1 MKYYKPKFI
10 SIFALFLSFFISE
23 NIFSQNTQAF
33 DEISYLVR
41 NFGVG
46 IRTLSM
52 GGAGM
57 GNVKDYSAIYWNPA
71 GLAFAESPEIFG
83 SFSNI
88 VMNNDAIFMNNLTS
102 GRQSFT
108 KFNSFGFMYPVSVY
122 RGGLTFAFG
131 YNRIMDYNSILSVDG
146 FNNNPDDN
154 VYQSEDVTEE
164 GGLNNL
170 SFSGAIIFAKGFS
183 FGATLSYVHGKH
195 LFNTFFREFDDLNLY
210 TMDNYSE
217 TRFIESRIK
226 GFDFKTGIQYVINR
240 YFSIGAVMSFPQVF
254 FLEDEFEVSTKT
266 FYDSDVNEE
275 PESSYDT
282 GFFEYKVSTPFTF
295 GFGASF
301 HSPGFVV
308 SGDVEYRDLTQMR
321 YLTDTPLEGLSRG
334 EANNQIRKNIDP
346 VLKKRIGIEIPV
358 FGKSVKLRSGY
369 FEVPNPIKFS
379 VSKNTRRYITAG
391 IGINPDKNIE
401 LNAAYVHGWWRD
413 SSFDDLITI
422 PVKEDRVETKFYAG
436 ILVKF

>member
-1 MKYYKPKFI
+1 VKYYKLKFI
-10 SIFALFLSFFISE
+10 SIFVLFLSFFITE
-23 NIFSQNTQAF
+23 NVFSQNTNAF

-52 GGAGM
+52 GGAGI

-108 KFNSFGFMYPVSVY
+108 KFNSIGFMYPLSVY

-131 YNRIMDYNSILSVDG
+131 YNRVMDYNSILSVNG

-170 SFSGAIIFAKGFS
+170 SFSGAIISARGLS
-183 FGATLSYVHGKH
+183 FGATLSYIHGKH
-195 LFNTFFREFDDLNLY
+195 LFNTFFKEFDNLNLY
-210 TMDNYSE
+210 TMDNYTE
-217 TRFIESRIK
+217 IRYIESKIK
-226 GFDFKTGIQYVINR
+226 GFDLKVGMQYVINP
-240 YFSIGAVMSFPQVF
+240 YFSIGTVISFPQVF
-254 FLEDEFEVSTKT
+254 FIEDEFEVSAKT
-266 FYDSDVNEE
+266 FYDSDLNKN
-275 PESSYDT
+275 PESFYDT
-282 GFFEYKVSTPFTF
+282 GFFEYKVSTPFAF

-301 HSPGFVV
+301 NSSGFVV
-308 SGDVEYRDLTQMR
+308 SGDVEYRDLSQIR

-334 EANNQIRKNIDP
+334 EANNQIRKTIEP
-346 VLKKRIGIEIPV
+346 ILTKRIGIELP
-358 FGKSVKLRSGY
+358 FFEKSVKLRSGY

-379 VSKNTRRYITAG
+379 MSENTRKYITAG

-401 LNAAYVHGWWRD
+401 LNIAYMRGWWKD

-436 ILVKF
+436 ILFKF